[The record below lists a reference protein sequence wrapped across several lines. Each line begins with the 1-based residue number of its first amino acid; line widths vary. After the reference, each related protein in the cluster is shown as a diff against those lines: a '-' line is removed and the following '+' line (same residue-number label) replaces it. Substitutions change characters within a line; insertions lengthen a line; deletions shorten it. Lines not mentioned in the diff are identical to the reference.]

1 MSLPTMIAKIRLKY
15 HLNALD
21 LYNSLNQLHLVS
33 DEKAEE
39 ANKMHLKKCV
49 DCYSRLGIFLPKAFS
64 DFSNDCALA
73 TALFF

>member
-1 MSLPTMIAKIRLKY
+1 MSLPTMIANIRLKY

-39 ANKMHLKKCV
+39 ANKMHLKKCI
-49 DCYSRLGIFLPKAFS
+49 DCYSRLGVILPKEFL
-64 DFSNDCALA
+64 DFAKD
-73 TALFF
+73 

>member
-21 LYNSLNQLHLVS
+21 FCNSLNQLHLVS

-39 ANKMHLKKCV
+39 TNKMHLKKCV
-49 DCYSRLGIFLPKAFS
+49 DCYSRLGIIIPKEFL
-64 DFSNDCALA
+64 DFAKD
-73 TALFF
+73 